1 MSCSLRAC
9 ACVFDAKKADL
20 PCARTTY
27 APPRICPPQPR
38 FRLAENRNIAPF
50 SARAFLSCPS
60 LDGGVR
66 PSGWGSP
73 QGGPRRIC
81 VLKGSWN
88 TNPLPIEE
96 IAMGYRRICHVGRV
110 ARIGVRCSA
119 RMIARRAFA
128 FEIGRMGMRGSR
140 CRVSEKRRYVPW
152 CISSCPTIRTARRR
166 YGNAP
171 CTLTIGMAILSDC
184 RRDPGGRCGGFQER
198 NWNGVFERNAQ
209 AGIL

>member
-81 VLKGSWN
+81 VSKGSWD
-88 TNPLPIEE
+88 TNPLAIEE
-96 IAMGYRRICHVGRV
+96 AQP
-110 ARIGVRCSA
+110 
-119 RMIARRAFA
+119 RM
-128 FEIGRMGMRGSR
+128 S
-140 CRVSEKRRYVPW
+140 
-152 CISSCPTIRTARRR
+152 ISKACEDNGPARRR
-166 YGNAP
+166 VETRP
-171 CTLTIGMAILSDC
+171 STLRNGIRISGRTL
-184 RRDPGGRCGGFQER
+184 PGGNREPGRRLPGKLGGLFEIVLER
-198 NWNGVFERNAQ
+198 KKGKWRKSK
-209 AGIL
+209 

>member
-1 MSCSLRAC
+1 MACSLRAC

-81 VLKGSWN
+81 VSKGSWD
-88 TNPLPIEE
+88 TNPLAIEE
-96 IAMGYRRICHVGRV
+96 IAMGYGRICHVGRV
-110 ARIGVRCSA
+110 ARMGVRCSA

-128 FEIGRMGMRGSR
+128 FEIGRMGMPSALPAPPETLS
-140 CRVSEKRRYVPW
+140 RVSGFAPLRVSRARPGARARKPFRGFSRRRVGPTMGPRRYP
-152 CISSCPTIRTARRR
+152 
-166 YGNAP
+166 
-171 CTLTIGMAILSDC
+171 LQQIGRACFD
-184 RRDPGGRCGGFQER
+184 GR
-198 NWNGVFERNAQ
+198 V
-209 AGIL
+209 